1 MIVYIIFKCIR
12 LLRKYKDLN
21 EEKEQLEAS
30 CSNLTSDLEELK
42 TNQYKPRFEKQLSW
56 STTSSMDLERAT
68 SPQNAY
74 DENSNSMSFHQR
86 SLTDS
91 TSYNKATDSVYL
103 ITKQNS
109 RSMRSNRTTSPVMDV
124 DERNRYIQ
132 TPSGLTS
139 IRAVKE
145 PDTYSIEDQDL
156 ATPLPSDQKQFT
168 NSISNGSRNSM
179 DNLFST
185 PQSNLSMSS
194 VSRRRLQY
202 GNIGK
207 VCYTRSLF

>member
-1 MIVYIIFKCIR
+1 
-12 LLRKYKDLN
+12 LN

-68 SPQNAY
+68 SPANAY
-74 DENSNSMSFHQR
+74 DENSNTMSFHQR

-103 ITKQNS
+103 ITKQNPRTIRNS
-109 RSMRSNRTTSPVMDV
+109 RTSSPSMDV

-132 TPSGLTS
+132 TPSGLTT
-139 IRAVKE
+139 IRTGKD
-145 PDTYSIEDQDL
+145 PDTYSMEDQDL
-156 ATPLPSDQKQFT
+156 ATPLPSDQKQFSSNIN
-168 NSISNGSRNSM
+168 NSSSRNSM
-179 DNLFST
+179 NNLFST
-185 PQSNLSMSS
+185 PQSNISISS
-194 VSRRRLQY
+194 ASKRRLQY
-202 GNIGK
+202 GDQGK
-207 VCYTRSLF
+207 VCYLINKAYQRQR